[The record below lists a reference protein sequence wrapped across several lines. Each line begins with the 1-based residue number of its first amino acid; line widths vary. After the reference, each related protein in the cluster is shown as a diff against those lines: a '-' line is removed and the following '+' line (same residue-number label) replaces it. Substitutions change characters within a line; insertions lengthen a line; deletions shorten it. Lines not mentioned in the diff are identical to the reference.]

1 MIKPQQVDTEFRER
15 FRQAPKYKRI
25 ASAIAWVFLGLMMVF
40 LLLPLFWSIM
50 ATFKTPI
57 ETYKIPVRIL
67 PESFSLHNYIKILTD
82 LAFPRYF
89 YNTVFLTLVTTML
102 TVMISIWPAYAFSRM
117 RFKLQHVML
126 LFIMIPRLIPRVSVV
141 IPLYKIIVSLGLLNT
156 YTALILTYTVTALPF
171 AVWILAGVFQSIP
184 REIEDSAFVDGASL
198 LATMFKIMV
207 PIAFPGII
215 TIVVM
220 TVRETWNEFPFV
232 LSFTNS
238 ASMRTLP
245 YQLYMFRDTL
255 GIEDWP
261 LINTFAIITVIP
273 ILVVYFIFSKKV
285 TNGIVQGGL
294 K

>member
-1 MIKPQQVDTEFRER
+1 MVKIQQVESEPRAR
-15 FRQAPKYKRI
+15 AGQSPKFKRNAMI
-25 ASAIAWVFLGLMMVF
+25 VAWCFLAVMMVWLF
-40 LLLPLFWSIM
+40 LPLLWSIT
-50 ATFKTPI
+50 ATFKTPV
-57 ETYKIPVRIL
+57 ETYRVPVKVL
-67 PESFSLHNYIKILTD
+67 PERFSFHNYIKILTD
-82 LAFPRYF
+82 TAFPRYLF
-89 YNTVFLTLVTTML
+89 NTVYLTVITTIL

-117 RFKLQHVML
+117 RFKFQHVLL

-141 IPLYKIIVSLGLLNT
+141 IPLYKIIVQMGLLNT
-156 YTALILTYTVTALPF
+156 YTALILTYTMTALPF
-171 AVWILAGVFQSIP
+171 AVWILSGVFQSIP
-184 REIEDSAFVDGASL
+184 REIEESAFVDGAKL
-198 LATMFKIMV
+198 LQTMFKIMI
-207 PIAFPGII
+207 PIATGGII
-215 TIVVM
+215 TVVIM

-285 TNGIVQGGL
+285 TSGIVQGAV